1 MVAPLASLDNPV
13 NLLLVLVVA
22 FLIFGKNLP
31 DAARSLGRGIREL
44 KESTDYTD
52 VADAINSVN
61 EVRSIV
67 NPTNIVRAAVPGV
80 REVQDT
86 VAATRDLVTN
96 PLGPAAETADSAAAT
111 EPAPAEGAPVPPA
124 APLAAA
130 PPAAG
135 PAPVAESAAP
145 APDES

>member
-1 MVAPLASLDNPV
+1 MAGPIASLDNPV
-13 NLLLVLVVA
+13 NLLLLLVVA

-86 VAATRDLVTN
+86 VAATRDLVSN
-96 PLGPAAETADSAAAT
+96 PLGPAAETGDSAAEESAPT
-111 EPAPAEGAPVPPA
+111 EVAPTP
-124 APLAAA
+124 AA
-130 PPAAG
+130 PPAA
-135 PAPVAESAAP
+135 AAAEAAP
-145 APDES
+145 APVVEPPAPAPDQ

>member
-1 MVAPLASLDNPV
+1 MVALLASLDNPV
-13 NLLLVLVVA
+13 NLVLVLVVA

-61 EVRSIV
+61 EVRGIV

-86 VAATRDLVTN
+86 VAATRDLVNN
-96 PLGPAAETADSAAAT
+96 PLGPAAETSDSAATT
-111 EPAPAEGAPVPPA
+111 ESAPVEGAPA
-124 APLAAA
+124 APVAAVA
-130 PPAAG
+130 TEAA
-135 PAPVAESAAP
+135 PAPVAETPAP